1 MDGKQ
6 FIDTLDEQAAP
17 VYPEAFTR
25 VGGMLEPVPAH
36 LTASLA
42 PAQWIVHEW
51 TEYVLS
57 FAGATA
63 LRIGSR
69 ILPPT
74 VRSDGTG
81 HFVVRFENELGLA
94 TLQPLRDGQ
103 PIGERLH
110 LEVLAKKFLTAD
122 HSVAF
127 LNGMLTD
134 LFARGASLP
143 FDVVRRTE
151 RTIRDQRRAPN
162 DLFAFH
168 FFRHHHAVLIRA
180 IQAISGS
187 PHRVLADRIEYV
199 RPHEVR
205 RVDGESLHHL
215 LVSRSAAG
223 EPVSGTALTPLQHLR
238 PERVLQRIPD
248 ETFDTPENRYVLSIA
263 RRMYITIRRIRK
275 TAWFARVEAEG
286 IVRDI
291 PETFDRLH
299 HHLRQLVTDP
309 RFAALEESTVIPAQ
323 SRVLQRK
330 DGYREMTQLWDAFH
344 RYQEPV
350 YEEMQ
355 RAIDIRDVPTLY
367 EFWLLFELID
377 AIARH
382 TGVRPMLTGYNE
394 LMQPGWKF
402 RAKFPGIG
410 TLTYQD
416 SYGSRHIYSGINL
429 RPDYVWRTVDGG
441 RIVLDAKFAVNYP
454 WPDPN
459 LSDEEN
465 FERSR
470 ATSGD
475 ISAMHAY
482 RDAIEGVSAAI
493 VLFPGNSGMFHHLTG
508 EKSQVLSL
516 NDLLLQITTS
526 TLEGIGSIPISPV
539 DRISERGARADE

>member
-1 MDGKQ
+1 MDTDR
-6 FIDTLDEQAAP
+6 FTDLTEHLVEPA
-17 VYPEAFTR
+17 YPEPFTR

-57 FAGATA
+57 FPGATT

-69 ILPPT
+69 RELPK
-74 VRSDGTG
+74 VIDKDGTG

-94 TLQPLRDGQ
+94 TLQPLRHGL
-103 PIGERLH
+103 PIGEKLH
-110 LEVLAKKFLTAD
+110 LEVLAKKFPSAD

-168 FFRHHHAVLIRA
+168 FFRHHHAALIRA
-180 IQAISGS
+180 LQAIGGS
-187 PHRVLADRIEYV
+187 PHRVLADRIEHV

-205 RVDGESLHHL
+205 RIDGESLHHL
-215 LVSRSAAG
+215 LVSRSASA
-223 EPVSGTALTPLQHLR
+223 EPASGVAMTPLQRLR
-238 PERVLQRIPD
+238 PERVLQRIPN
-248 ETFDTPENRYVLSIA
+248 ETYDTPENRYMLSIA

-275 TAWFARVEAEG
+275 TSWFARVEAEG

-291 PETFDRLH
+291 PETFTAVH
-299 HHLRQLVTDP
+299 NQLRQFVTDP
-309 RFAALEESTVIPAQ
+309 RFAGLEESTVTPAQ

-330 DGYREMTQLWDAFH
+330 DGYRELTQLWDAFH

-350 YEEMQ
+350 YEDMQ

-377 AIARH
+377 AIERH
-382 TGVRPMLTGYNE
+382 TGVRPELTGYNE
-394 LMQPGWKF
+394 LGQPDSQF
-402 RAKFPGIG
+402 RARYPGVG
-410 TLTYQD
+410 TLAYQRGFT
-416 SYGSRHIYSGINL
+416 GSNVYSGIL
-429 RPDYVWRTVDGG
+429 LKPDFVWETVDRR
-441 RIVLDAKFAVNYP
+441 RIVLDAKFSLQYP

-459 LSDEEN
+459 LPDEKN
-465 FERSR
+465 FEASR
-470 ATSGD
+470 ATTGD
-475 ISAMHAY
+475 IAKMHAY
-482 RDAIEGVSAAI
+482 RDAVKGVAAALVLYPGSRGYLHRPDIEQVPINNFGEILECI
-493 VLFPGNSGMFHHLTG
+493 VGG
-508 EKSQVLSL
+508 E
-516 NDLLLQITTS
+516 
-526 TLEGIGSIPISPV
+526 LEGIGALPMNPATPLVKGPV
-539 DRISERGARADE
+539 